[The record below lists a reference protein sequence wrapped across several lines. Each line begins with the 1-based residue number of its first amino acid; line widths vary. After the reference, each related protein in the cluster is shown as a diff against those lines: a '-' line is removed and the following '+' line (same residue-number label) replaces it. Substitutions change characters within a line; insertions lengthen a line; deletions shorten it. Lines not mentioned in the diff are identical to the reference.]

1 MDETGQ
7 LTLTEL
13 IVTTLLGLLILAAS
27 LAAIDGARSGA
38 TRTTAR
44 QEAVSQAEF
53 ALARMTRE
61 ARQATL
67 ATVQG
72 SGVLDMKTRVR
83 PSAGTASE
91 LHRVRYDCSQG
102 SSCVRKDCGL
112 TSPGGTLVGSDCD
125 GTQTVIL
132 EGVQSGEF
140 VPELNGASLGV
151 PPARETPAL
160 DFVAIRLR
168 VRLDDFTSGREAVA
182 QLDPIEITGGVEI
195 ANVES

>member
-1 MDETGQ
+1 MDESGQ

-13 IVTTLLGLLILAAS
+13 LVTALLSLLILAAAL
-27 LAAIDGARSGA
+27 LALDGARSGS

-53 ALARMTRE
+53 ALARITRE

-83 PSAGTASE
+83 SSAGAASQ
-91 LHRVRYDCSQG
+91 LRRIRYDCSQA
-102 SSCVRKDCGL
+102 STCVRKDCGPA
-112 TSPGGTLVGSDCD
+112 SSGGTLAGSDCD
-125 GTQTVIL
+125 GTETVIL
-132 EGVQSGEF
+132 KGVQSGQF
-140 VPELNGASLGV
+140 VPRLGGAALIG

-160 DFVAIRLR
+160 DFVEIRLR

-182 QLDPIEITGGVEI
+182 HLDPVELTGGVEF
-195 ANVES
+195 ANVEN